1 MTDYT
6 DNMKRKVYFQG
17 LNALRFF
24 AAFAV
29 LIFHSSQWYH
39 YKFDTPFKMFLHN
52 LPVAVDFFFILS
64 GFLIIYLLLVEK
76 QQTGKVNL
84 KNFYIRRFLR
94 IFPLYYLIIAI
105 SFLFL
110 QDVKTPVHWSKFLYF
125 WGNFEMI
132 HNNAWTLASLN
143 PLWSISIEEHFYLF
157 IPFLVGLFP
166 TKYLKYLFWTIIL
179 FSVGYRFYITKVVP
193 NNWMHIYMHT
203 LSQMDLLA
211 IGGLLALQHFHQ
223 PFKFEQP
230 TFIYLILLA
239 AFIILL
245 TLLDT
250 KDYTTLYNATI
261 KKYVF
266 AVPLIFLLLFF
277 IFSSNPAFDFIKH
290 NRILNYFGKISYGI
304 YLYNAMVI
312 DQLARVNWLQNH
324 YWIKLPL
331 DIVLTLVLATL
342 SFELF
347 EKQFMKLKR
356 RFQIVKTGN

>member
-1 MTDYT
+1 MP
-6 DNMKRKVYFQG
+6 KKVYFKG
-17 LNALRFF
+17 LNALRFI

-76 QQTGKVNL
+76 EASGKIHL
-84 KNFYIRRFLR
+84 KDFYIRRFLR
-94 IFPLYYLIIAI
+94 IFPLYYLIILI

-110 QDVKTPVHWSKFLYF
+110 QKQQTPVAWDKFLYF

-132 HNNAWTLASLN
+132 KQNAWTLASLN

-157 IPFLVGLFP
+157 IPFLVGLIP
-166 TKYLKYLFWTIIL
+166 VKYLKYLFWTIIL
-179 FSVGYRFYITKVVP
+179 FSIGYRFYITKTVP

-211 IGGLLALQHFHQ
+211 IGGLLALQHFNQ
-223 PFKFEQP
+223 PLKFHLP
-230 TFIYLILLA
+230 TFIYVLVGLGFILLM
-239 AFIILL
+239 
-245 TLLDT
+245 TLVDS
-250 KDYTTLYNATI
+250 KDYTTLYNATL

-266 AVPLIFLLLFF
+266 SIPLIFLLLFF
-277 IFSSNPAFDFIKH
+277 IFDDNPVFSWVKQNHWF
-290 NRILNYFGKISYGI
+290 NYLGKISYGI

-312 DQLARVNWLQNH
+312 DLLARLPWLQAH

-331 DIVLTLVLATL
+331 DIIITLALASL
-342 SFELF
+342 SFELY
-347 EKQFMKLKR
+347 EKQFLKLKNK
-356 RFQIVKTGN
+356 FQIIKTGR